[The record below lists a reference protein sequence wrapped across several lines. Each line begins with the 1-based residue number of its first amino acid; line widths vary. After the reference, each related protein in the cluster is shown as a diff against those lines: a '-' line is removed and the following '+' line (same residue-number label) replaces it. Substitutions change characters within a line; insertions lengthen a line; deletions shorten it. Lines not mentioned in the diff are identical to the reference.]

1 MMTDKIVVNKMYLKK
16 KKKKYDDCCNV
27 LQVSDLLNQQQSDF
41 MIPDYLFT
49 YSWMT
54 SQAKLEF
61 V

>member
-1 MMTDKIVVNKMYLKK
+1 MMTDKIVVNKMYLK